1 MSPRELFSRI
11 FPNQSN
17 DHKNKNGNKKPPYQT
32 LVLLLIFGIGLMLFS
47 HFYGSSSG
55 KGSSLE
61 VGAKPISVTGDINTL
76 KNEKK
81 TFNTMQDYAAYY
93 EENLKNILEKVMG
106 VSNVNVWIT
115 LSTSEQNIYEK
126 DNKTGQT
133 HTSEA
138 DHNGGTRETTENS
151 RDENIVIIDGGNG
164 KGPVLVTKRSPIVEG
179 VVVVADGVQSPTV
192 KNWIK
197 DAASS
202 VLNVP
207 SYKVVVIPAKS
218 EEDSNGT

>member
-1 MSPRELFSRI
+1 M
-11 FPNQSN
+11 
-17 DHKNKNGNKKPPYQT
+17 
-32 LVLLLIFGIGLMLFS
+32 
-47 HFYGSSSG
+47 
-55 KGSSLE
+55 
-61 VGAKPISVTGDINTL
+61 
-76 KNEKK
+76 
-81 TFNTMQDYAAYY
+81 
-93 EENLKNILEKVMG
+93 
-106 VSNVNVWIT
+106 
-115 LSTSEQNIYEK
+115 NIYV
-126 DNKTGQT
+126 
-133 HTSEA
+133 HLAICS
-138 DHNGGTRETTENS
+138 
-151 RDENIVIIDGGNG
+151 DENIVIIDGGNG